1 MNAAKNR
8 TEVNCGKNSRL
19 GLDKASDEFG
29 IASNVIPCNQTQSQS
44 FAEQEDASE
53 KG

>member
-19 GLDKASDEFG
+19 GLDTASDEFEL
-29 IASNVIPCNQTQSQS
+29 ASNVIPCYQTQLQS
-44 FAEQEDASE
+44 FAECEEASK